1 LRPGRFRGIVALALC
16 GCATLAAAQA
26 QQYESDWE
34 IKQKELDW
42 KEGEFTLP
50 AVPSGKGLIEF
61 SVSAVNNFKFLVDPQ
76 SISVG
81 ADGVVRYA
89 MVARSPA
96 GAETVSF
103 EGIRC
108 KSGIFKV
115 YAYVSG
121 EAWKRSNS
129 DWKEIEPQGRVQR
142 WHNVLRDEYFCPK
155 GNTLGAPAEA
165 IDALR
170 RGGHPLVRRW

>member
-1 LRPGRFRGIVALALC
+1 MLRGAAALALS
-16 GCATLAAAQA
+16 GWATLAAAQA
-26 QQYESDWE
+26 QQYDSEWE
-34 IKQKELDW
+34 KKQKELDW
-42 KEGEFTLP
+42 KEIEFTLP
-50 AVPSGKGLIEF
+50 AVPADKDLIEF
-61 SVSAVNNFKFLVDPQ
+61 SVSAVNNFKFFVDAK

-108 KSGIFKV
+108 ENGIFRV

-121 EAWKRSNS
+121 GAWKRYNS
-129 DWKEIEPQGRVQR
+129 DWRAIEPQGQVQR

-155 GNTLGAPAEA
+155 GRIIEKSAEGA
-165 IDALR
+165 DALR
-170 RGGHPLVRRW
+170 RGGHPEVRRW